1 MEDNPTSVFALV
13 LFHPALDW
21 RLASAPV
28 VVLLTRL
35 EPLVVAAVLRV
46 LLVLRVEVVDRVRHD
61 VSRVHRLPV
70 DEGSKL
76 SPKDQISE
84 LLPEGGGDGLHSN
97 STRRSSASSRLS

>member
-1 MEDNPTSVFALV
+1 MEDNSASVFALV

-28 VVLLTRL
+28 VVLLARL

-46 LLVLRVEVVDRVRHD
+46 LLVLWVEVVDGVRHD

-97 STRRSSASSRLS
+97 SSR

>member
-1 MEDNPTSVFALV
+1 MEDNSTSVFALV

-61 VSRVHRLPV
+61 VSRVHRLPI
-70 DEGSKL
+70 DAGSKT
-76 SPKDQISE
+76 KR
-84 LLPEGGGDGLHSN
+84 SN
-97 STRRSSASSRLS
+97 LRLST

>member
-1 MEDNPTSVFALV
+1 MEDNSASVFALV
-13 LFHPALDW
+13 LFNPALDW

-28 VVLLTRL
+28 VVLLTWL

-70 DEGSKL
+70 DEGAK
-76 SPKDQISE
+76 P
-84 LLPEGGGDGLHSN
+84 
-97 STRRSSASSRLS
+97 

>member
-1 MEDNPTSVFALV
+1 MEDNSASVFALV
-13 LFHPALDW
+13 LFHPTLDW

-97 STRRSSASSRLS
+97 SSR

>member
-1 MEDNPTSVFALV
+1 MKDNSASVFALV
-13 LFHPALDW
+13 LFHPTLDW

-28 VVLLTRL
+28 IVLLTRL

-70 DEGSKL
+70 EEVSK
-76 SPKDQISE
+76 P
-84 LLPEGGGDGLHSN
+84 
-97 STRRSSASSRLS
+97 

>member
-1 MEDNPTSVFALV
+1 MEDNSTSVSALV

-21 RLASAPV
+21 RLASAPIV
-28 VVLLTRL
+28 VMLTWL

-70 DEGSKL
+70 DEGSK
-76 SPKDQISE
+76 S
-84 LLPEGGGDGLHSN
+84 
-97 STRRSSASSRLS
+97 

>member
-1 MEDNPTSVFALV
+1 MKDNSASVFALV
-13 LFHPALDW
+13 LFHPTLDW

-28 VVLLTRL
+28 VILLARL

-70 DEGSKL
+70 EEVSK
-76 SPKDQISE
+76 P
-84 LLPEGGGDGLHSN
+84 
-97 STRRSSASSRLS
+97 

>member
-1 MEDNPTSVFALV
+1 MKDNSASVFALV
-13 LFHPALDW
+13 LFHPTLDW

-28 VVLLTRL
+28 VILLARL

-70 DEGSKL
+70 DEGSKPWTNRSHL
-76 SPKDQISE
+76 R
-84 LLPEGGGDGLHSN
+84 LP
-97 STRRSSASSRLS
+97 T

>member
-1 MEDNPTSVFALV
+1 MEDNSASVFALV
-13 LFHPALDW
+13 LFHPTLDW

-28 VVLLTRL
+28 IVLLTRL

-70 DEGSKL
+70 EEVSK
-76 SPKDQISE
+76 P
-84 LLPEGGGDGLHSN
+84 
-97 STRRSSASSRLS
+97 

>member
-1 MEDNPTSVFALV
+1 MEDNSTSVFALV

-97 STRRSSASSRLS
+97 SSR